1 MCKNVQLRFI
11 DSYGFIAS
19 SLDKVASNLCGTSE
33 VKCDKCRDD
42 MELIKISGEYTALFG
57 CEKCRAKKTKDLDK
71 RVLKNNLNHTSRFW
85 GCDEKFCLMIRKRCV
100 PIRIYGRLG
109 KISRDKLPPKDAFYS
124 RLNMKRISD
133 QDYEHAQRVW
143 NRITSG
149 YENITLGDY
158 HDVYLKTD
166 VLLLTDVF

>member
-71 RVLKNNLNHTSRFW
+71 RVL
-85 GCDEKFCLMIRKRCV
+85 
-100 PIRIYGRLG
+100 
-109 KISRDKLPPKDAFYS
+109 
-124 RLNMKRISD
+124 
-133 QDYEHAQRVW
+133 
-143 NRITSG
+143 
-149 YENITLGDY
+149 
-158 HDVYLKTD
+158 
-166 VLLLTDVF
+166 